1 MHEFSLA
8 QGLFTQLFRLAEQH
22 RAEKIII
29 VRVEIGQFAGIVIDS
44 FSFAFEILAR
54 ERKLTREAVLE
65 ITEIKPLCGCL
76 DCGHTVPA
84 DDSVPAVCAQCGSSR
99 LTLSAADDLILTQVE
114 ME

>member
-29 VRVEIGQFAGIVIDS
+29 VRVEIGRFAGIVIDS

-54 ERKLTREAVLE
+54 EHRLTQEAVLE
-65 ITEIKPLCGCL
+65 ITETKPLCSCL

-84 DDSVPAVCAQCGSSR
+84 AESVPTVCAQCGSSR